1 TRSKR
6 DWSSDVCSSDLTS
19 EHPKNVLELNTYFIE
34 GTAYSLLYEDAEE
47 GYGYTKGNYR
57 LTTFR
62 LSGDAENKTLALL
75 AERDGPYQPEYQEV
89 TISFIGLP
97 FAPNEAIVDGMKVS
111 VKKIVGGPQ
120 FAYQISTHPNFKTI
134 RIS

>member
-1 TRSKR
+1 TILPLRE
-6 DWSSDVCSSDLTS
+6 VMQYTS

-34 GTAYSLLYEDAEE
+34 GTASSLLYEDAEE

-75 AERDGPYQPEYQEV
+75 AVRDGPYQPDYQEV
-89 TISFIGLP
+89 KFSFIGLRL
-97 FAPNEAIVDGMKVS
+97 APNDAIVDCTKVS
-111 VKKIVGGPQ
+111 IKKIVVGPQ
-120 FAYQISTHPNFKTI
+120 FAYQISTPPNFKTI